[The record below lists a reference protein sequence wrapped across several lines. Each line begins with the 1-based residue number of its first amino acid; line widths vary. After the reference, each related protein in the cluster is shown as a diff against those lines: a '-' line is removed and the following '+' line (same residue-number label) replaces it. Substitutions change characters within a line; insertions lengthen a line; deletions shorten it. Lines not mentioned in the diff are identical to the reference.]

1 MFSSRRRHD
10 DGLGAD
16 GGPGAAHRGADWAW
30 EMPDETRGQTRTHQV
45 TLSCSLNVAFE
56 LKRFFF
62 FPQNIYMTL
71 LTLSFTS
78 LSWKD
83 TTNCHR
89 TASMVC
95 WTLLR
100 QVAQSMVQTFYIML
114 PCHTFPAKGWLG
126 SIFFFLYCS
135 QVPKVLKSI
144 SVTPP
149 VCGSQHQTRLSQLKT
164 WSIYFHFYKRQSN
177 FLIQLGTVGFSKC
190 YSDWSE
196 WGIFWGGIQLACK
209 KISGLH
215 LLIQA
220 LKWNVSI
227 CLIRS
232 CFSYAYGTQLLT
244 KKFCF
249 SQWMCTVLLYFSF

>member
-1 MFSSRRRHD
+1 
-10 DGLGAD
+10 
-16 GGPGAAHRGADWAW
+16 
-30 EMPDETRGQTRTHQV
+30 MPDETRGQTRTHQV

-164 WSIYFHFYKRQSN
+164 
-177 FLIQLGTVGFSKC
+177 
-190 YSDWSE
+190 
-196 WGIFWGGIQLACK
+196 
-209 KISGLH
+209 
-215 LLIQA
+215 
-220 LKWNVSI
+220 
-227 CLIRS
+227 
-232 CFSYAYGTQLLT
+232 
-244 KKFCF
+244 
-249 SQWMCTVLLYFSF
+249 